1 MSCRWSN
8 RSTSGLFC
16 PFFRIELQET
26 QNISKSTQY
35 NTKTKLFL
43 LVLLRYR
50 AIELPRHIKQHRD
63 RLRRVEIVVHRCV
76 EARQVIAEI
85 DVHCRCAHLYIPQ
98 CRIKPVERRLGAVQI
113 LLGIIERAAIVA
125 AQDEITHDFGLV
137 AYEHVTHGKEISE

>member
-43 LVLLRYR
+43 LVLLRFS
-50 AIELPRHIKQHRD
+50 AIELPRHIKQNRE
-63 RLRRVEIVVHRCV
+63 RLRRVENVVNRCV
-76 EARQVIAEI
+76 EARQVIAVI
-85 DVHCRCAHLYIPQ
+85 DVHCRRAHREIPQ
-98 CRIKPVERRLGAVQI
+98 CRIKPGVRRLGAVQN
-113 LLGIIERAAIVA
+113 LLGIIERAA
-125 AQDEITHDFGLV
+125 
-137 AYEHVTHGKEISE
+137 